1 MTLPITK
8 PLIITSSPRM
18 LLTSSAPLLAT
29 SAISVSALP
38 VIVACW
44 GVVDGHCNTPGRVLT
59 VTADPLHGQVQISA
73 NMVTSDSEP
82 H

>member
-8 PLIITSSPRM
+8 LLMTRSPRL